1 MRPIILA
8 TAAALALA
16 GCATSPDQITP
27 SSVSPALYSGQ
38 SCAALN
44 TEAHRINSRLAA
56 VTGAQQSRASRDTAM
71 TATAV
76 ILFWPA
82 AFFIGAGQDH
92 AAEIAQLRGEAEALA
107 HAARARGC

>member
-1 MRPIILA
+1 MKPAMIA
-8 TAAALALA
+8 TAAALALTA
-16 GCATSPDQITP
+16 CAPSPDSIEA
-27 SSVSPALYSGQ
+27 SAVSPTLYTGQ

-71 TATAV
+71 TATAI